1 MSNQAQPTTTSISID
16 LKKNRIRIFKSMI
29 HLIGDPKHIQIL
41 VNPSTMEMA
50 IRAEDTELPN
60 GQTHKVNQHQMNS
73 ENSFEIYSLSF
84 LKKLV
89 ELVGTLDTNGTYH
102 ISGTVAPGQKTAV
115 FNLKTIKKVEV

>member
-16 LKKNRIRIFKSMI
+16 LKKHRIRIFKSMI

-89 ELVGTLDTNGTYH
+89 ELVGTLDTNGTYR

>member
-16 LKKNRIRIFKSMI
+16 LKKHRIRIFKSMI

-89 ELVGTLDTNGTYH
+89 ELVGTLDTNSTYR
-102 ISGTVAPGQKTAV
+102 ISGTVAHGQKTAV

>member
-16 LKKNRIRIFKSMI
+16 LKKHRIRIFKSMI

-89 ELVGTLDTNGTYH
+89 ELVGTLDTNSTYR

>member
-1 MSNQAQPTTTSISID
+1 MSNQAQPITTSISID
-16 LKKNRIRIFKSMI
+16 LKKHRIRIFKSMI

-89 ELVGTLDTNGTYH
+89 ELVGTLDTNSTYR